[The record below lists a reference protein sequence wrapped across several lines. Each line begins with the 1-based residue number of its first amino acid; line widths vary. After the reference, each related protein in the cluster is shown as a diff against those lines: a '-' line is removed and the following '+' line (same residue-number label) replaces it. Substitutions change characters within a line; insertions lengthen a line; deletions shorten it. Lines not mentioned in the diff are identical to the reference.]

1 MQKKKKKSSIAP
13 AFQLINFYF
22 SYARISQYTFEMLF
36 SKRVEAVNILVSLA
50 QYMNGIK
57 ANSQGVYQQA
67 DYVQKREA
75 PTAALFQNVVF

>member
-1 MQKKKKKSSIAP
+1 
-13 AFQLINFYF
+13 
-22 SYARISQYTFEMLF
+22 MLF
-36 SKRVEAVNILVSLA
+36 SKRVEAVNILVSLV

-75 PTAALFQNVVF
+75 PTAALFQNVARSSANLRFASVLPNAKIELPMEKI